1 MMDAVDLVLE
11 AWQRERPDLDFWPVG
26 VVGRV
31 QRLSRLLDQE
41 IKTFAARHGLDQGEV
56 DVLMTLRR
64 AGEPFELSAGALLKT
79 SMVTSG
85 AITARI
91 DRMEAKSLVER
102 VRDGND
108 RRSVRV
114 RLTEHGN
121 EVVDTLV
128 GEHLANEERLL
139 RGLDRGELDQLARSL
154 RTLLESL
161 GDRGVRL

>member
-1 MMDAVDLVLE
+1 MDAVDLVLE